1 MPKKLKLDLINPG
14 GLPFQLALKSAV
26 FFILLFLVDYN
37 LLVFLLFIF
46 FAFYFYFRPRLNS
59 GRFFYSFLTLVSVSL
74 IIAGKLPVSSY
85 RFLFVLFFGAVFFV
99 LLGIKNLVF
108 VHPQNFYYIINGLL
122 LLSVFLSFFIAD
134 KSHWFILKYLLA
146 GVAIFLLSREFL
158 SFFSASTNKF
168 LILLTSLVFAF
179 LAMEMIWVVALLP
192 MGFLNSS
199 ALVLLFM
206 LVLEDFA
213 VNYFA
218 GGLNRVL
225 VLRNVTIFV
234 LMSLAIFAASHWSI

>member
-1 MPKKLKLDLINPG
+1 M
-14 GLPFQLALKSAV
+14 
-26 FFILLFLVDYN
+26 
-37 LLVFLLFIF
+37 
-46 FAFYFYFRPRLNS
+46 
-59 GRFFYSFLTLVSVSL
+59 
-74 IIAGKLPVSSY
+74 
-85 RFLFVLFFGAVFFV
+85 
-99 LLGIKNLVF
+99 
-108 VHPQNFYYIINGLL
+108 
-122 LLSVFLSFFIAD
+122 
-134 KSHWFILKYLLA
+134 KYLLA
-146 GVAIFLLSREFL
+146 GVAVFLLFREFL